1 MPRLRSQ
8 TLDRGLALLK
18 LLSASPD
25 GLTVIE
31 MAAHLKVDRAI
42 VYRLINTLIEHHL
55 AARDHARRYR
65 IGIAVLELSRSAF
78 STLRVVAMPE
88 LRKVANETG
97 GTATLSVADGNE
109 TVVLATVGP
118 QHGAGPFVMYHPG
131 FRHPLDRGAAGVA
144 ILSGRQPQPGERAA
158 VGEARARGYAVSR
171 GEFNAAAMAIA
182 APIIVDG
189 EEAHA
194 SVGVIGIPA
203 ASIDETTVGPR
214 IAAASRLI
222 AAKFGA
228 GS

>member
-1 MPRLRSQ
+1 MRLRSQ

-18 LLSASPD
+18 LLSASPE

-31 MAAHLKVDRAI
+31 MAEQLKIDRAV

-78 STLRVVAMPE
+78 STLRAVAMPE
-88 LRKVANETG
+88 LRTIADDTG
-97 GTATLSVADGNE
+97 GTATLSVADGDE
-109 TVVLATVGP
+109 GVVLATVGP
-118 QHGAGPFVMYHPG
+118 QHGAGPFIMYHPG

-144 ILSGRQPQPGERAA
+144 ILSGRPPKPGERAA
-158 VGEARARGYAVSR
+158 VGAARSCGYSVSH

-182 APIIVDG
+182 APIVISG
-189 EEAHA
+189 EETQA
-194 SVGVIGIPA
+194 SIGVIGIPA
-203 ASIDETTVGPR
+203 ASLDVDTVGPK
-214 IAAASRLI
+214 ITAASRAV

-228 GS
+228 DP